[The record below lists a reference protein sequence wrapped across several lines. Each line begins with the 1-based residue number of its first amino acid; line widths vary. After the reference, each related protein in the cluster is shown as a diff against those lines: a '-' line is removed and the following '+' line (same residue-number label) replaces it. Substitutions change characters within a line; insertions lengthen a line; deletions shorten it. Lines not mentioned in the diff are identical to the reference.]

1 MVVVLLLAGLFIP
14 RIVLLLSW
22 MFGLFN
28 SVPSACFLVPI
39 LGFLFFPLAT
49 LAYCFAFVISGSIGA
64 GWVLLIILGFL
75 IDCGGISVT
84 THKVKDVF

>member
-1 MVVVLLLAGLFIP
+1 MAIVLLLAGLFIP

-22 MFGLFN
+22 LFGLFN
-28 SVPSACFLVPI
+28 VVPSACCLVPV
-39 LGFLFFPLAT
+39 LGFLFFPLAS

-75 IDCGGISVT
+75 IDAGGISVT
-84 THKVKDVF
+84 TYKVKHGL